1 MNSDE
6 LLNIPFDQY
15 QRYRVLKDIAE
26 IIKNQTGNHDLKI
39 LDVGGHSITMDG
51 KPWLPVKEFLPEDKT
66 SVVDIPA
73 CSISPYIR
81 GSGDKLPFKKDS
93 FDIVTCQDVLEHI
106 PQNAR
111 KAFLE
116 NLLKTSRRFLILGG
130 PLYSE
135 NTVLAEKIL
144 FEYIYKTMKGAHHQ
158 LKEHIDNGLPK
169 SEEIEGWLTNNQIR
183 YCKIPSGYLNNWLLM
198 NMVKVYIASLPESIT
213 LHAMIDRFFNLNFYE
228 SDQREP
234 AYRYIFLIDKKGTD
248 DVLNQINSIFHER
261 NQKYKH
267 ISLEHVD
274 FSQLQLF
281 LNLDN
286 LETKRKLSELK
297 EREKEFQR
305 RSQIQIQDLTKS
317 AKEKEVHIENLT
329 KILDEIQN
337 SKIWRV
343 LNILRKSNKG
353 VKLLLSKGFGAV
365 LQKIKLKYKYG
376 YKTAKEFVAYEYEQW
391 IKNHSITLK
400 DIKKIQKKVV
410 RFKYKPTI
418 SIIMPVY
425 NVEKIWLEKAID
437 SVLNQI
443 YPNWE
448 LCIADDCSTK
458 GHVKEVLESYKN
470 KDLRIKVKY
479 LLHNQG
485 IALAS
490 NEAIPLA
497 IGEFIG
503 LLDNDDELAPNA
515 LFEVVK
521 LLQTHPNAD
530 MIYSD
535 EDKITQEGKRCNPFF
550 KPGWSPDLFLSQ
562 MYTCHFGVYRKR
574 HIDEIGG
581 FRKGFDGSQDYDLIL
596 RLTEKTNEIFHIPK
610 ILYHWRAIPGSTAE
624 EYSAKAADNA
634 SLKAL
639 TDALRR
645 RSIKGSV
652 EKGTYNSLFR
662 VKREIL
668 TNPRVSIII
677 PTKDQ
682 VELLKDCVESILSK
696 TDYRNYEIVIVENNS
711 IQKNTMEY
719 LNKLAI
725 ENKNIKVLHY
735 TRQFNFSAINNYAVS
750 KVDSEIV
757 LFLNNDMEVKS
768 SEWLSAMVEHIQR
781 KEVGAVGA
789 KLLFPNDSIQHA
801 GVILGIG
808 SVAGHAFKGLQSN
821 INQSYFGHAD
831 AIRNYSAATGACLM
845 IRKSV
850 FEAIGGFDEVN
861 LPIAFND
868 IDLCLR
874 LRERGYLIVYTPYA
888 VLYHYESASRGYGL
902 GPDPEAYYMIKK
914 WGPMLYNDPYYNPNL
929 TLLREDFGIRVE
941 TE

>member
-1 MNSDE
+1 MNIDE

-15 QRYRVLKDIAE
+15 QRYRVLEDIVE
-26 IIKNQTGNHDLKI
+26 IVKGQTGNRTLKI
-39 LDVGGHSITMDG
+39 LDVGGHSITMEG

-66 SVVDIPA
+66 SVVDIPVCNIPA
-73 CSISPYIR
+73 YIR

-111 KAFLE
+111 KTFLE

-261 NQKYKH
+261 SQKYKYMT
-267 ISLEHVD
+267 IEKTDL
-274 FSQLQLF
+274 SQLQLF
-281 LNLDN
+281 FNMENL
-286 LETKRKLSELK
+286 KSRRELREVR
-297 EREKEFQR
+297 ERERELQKIN
-305 RSQIQIQDLTKS
+305 QIQMQEFKKAISDKD
-317 AKEKEVHIENLT
+317 VHIENLT
-329 KILDEIQN
+329 KILDEIQS
-337 SKIWRV
+337 SKIWQV

-353 VKLLLSKGFGAV
+353 VKLLLAEGPGAV
-365 LQKIKLKYKYG
+365 LKKAKLKYKYG
-376 YKTAKEFVAYEYEQW
+376 YKSVKELLVEYGQW
-391 IKNHSITLK
+391 LKKNSLTPK
-400 DIKKIQKKVV
+400 DIKKMKKEIGH
-410 RFKYKPTI
+410 FQYKPTI
-418 SIIMPVY
+418 SIIMPIY
-425 NVEKIWLEKAID
+425 NVDKPWLEKAID

-490 NEAIPLA
+490 NEAISLA

-624 EYSAKAADNA
+624 EYSAKASDNA

-662 VKREIL
+662 VKRKIL

-682 VELLKDCVESILSK
+682 VELLKDCVESILNK
-696 TDYRNYEIVIVENNS
+696 TDYQNYEIVIVDNNS
-711 IQKNTMEY
+711 THKNTIEY
-719 LNKLAI
+719 FAKLI
-725 ENKNIKVLHY
+725 ENRRIKLLPYVKP
-735 TRQFNFSAINNYAVS
+735 FNFSAINNYAVS
-750 KVDSEIV
+750 KVDSEVVI
-757 LFLNNDMEVKS
+757 FLNNDMEVKS

-789 KLLFPNDSIQHA
+789 KLLFPDDTIQHA

-808 SVAGHAFKGLQSN
+808 GVAGHAFKSLQSN

-831 AIRNYSAATGACLM
+831 AIRNYSAVTGACLM
-845 IRKSV
+845 IRKNV
-850 FEAIGGFDEVN
+850 FEEIGGFDEIN

-888 VLYHYESASRGYGL
+888 VLYHYESASRGYGV
-902 GPDPEAYYMIKK
+902 GPDPEADYMIRR
-914 WGPMLYNDPYYNPNL
+914 WNNILYNDPYYNINL
-929 TLLREDFGIRVE
+929 TLQRENFNIRLE
-941 TE
+941 I

>member
-1 MNSDE
+1 MYSDE

-15 QRYRVLKDIAE
+15 QRYRVLKEIIE
-26 IIKNQTGNHDLKI
+26 IIKSQIGNNTLKI
-39 LDVGGHSITMDG
+39 LDVGGHSMTMEG
-51 KPWLPVKEFLPEDKT
+51 KPWLPVKSFLSDDKIWVLDVPKCLL
-66 SVVDIPA
+66 SE
-73 CSISPYIR
+73 YIR
-81 GSGDKLPFKKDS
+81 GSGDSLPFKGGS
-93 FDIVTCQDVLEHI
+93 FQIISCQDVLEHI
-106 PQNAR
+106 PSEMR
-111 KAFLE
+111 EIFLE
-116 NLLKTSRRFLILGG
+116 NLLNISSRFVVLGG

-144 FEYIYKTMKGAHHQ
+144 FEYIYKIMKGAHRQ
-158 LKEHIDNGLPK
+158 LKEHLDNGLPM
-169 SEEIEGWLTNNQIR
+169 SEDIEAWLTTKQMK
-183 YCKIPSGYLNNWLLM
+183 YCKIPSGYINNWLLM
-198 NMVKVYIASLPESIT
+198 NLIKVYIASLPESLN

-234 AYRYIFLIDKKGTD
+234 AYRYVYVIDKNVSD
-248 DVLNQINSIFHER
+248 DTLDRIGSIFHER
-261 NQKYKH
+261 SQKNKYL
-267 ISLEHVD
+267 SLENAD
-274 FSQLQLF
+274 FSQLQLLF
-281 LNLDN
+281 NLDN

-353 VKLLLSKGFGAV
+353 LKLLLAEGPGAV
-365 LQKIKLKYKYG
+365 LKKAKLKYKHG

-391 IKNHSITLK
+391 IKKHSMTLK
-400 DIKKIQKKVV
+400 DIKKVQKKVV

-437 SVLNQI
+437 SVLNQM
-443 YPNWE
+443 YLNWE

-458 GHVKEVLESYKN
+458 SHVKEVLESYKN
-470 KDLRIKVKY
+470 KDSRIKIKY
-479 LLHNQG
+479 LLQNQG
-485 IALAS
+485 ISLTS
-490 NEAIPLA
+490 NEAISLA
-497 IGEFIG
+497 NGEFIG

-515 LFEVVK
+515 LYEVVN
-521 LLQTHPNAD
+521 LLQGHPDAD

-535 EDKITQEGKRCNPFF
+535 EDKITPEGKRYNPFF
-550 KPGWSPDLFLSQ
+550 KPDWSPDLFLSQ
-562 MYTCHFGVYRKR
+562 MYSCHFGVYRKKI
-574 HIDEIGG
+574 IDEIGR
-581 FRKGFDGSQDYDLIL
+581 FREEFDGSQDYDLVL
-596 RLTEKTNEIFHIPK
+596 RLTEKTNNIFHIPK
-610 ILYHWRAIPGSTAE
+610 ILYHWRVIKGSTAA
-624 EYSAKAADNA
+624 EYTAKASDNA

-682 VELLKDCVESILSK
+682 VELLKDCVESILNK
-696 TDYRNYEIVIVENNS
+696 TDYQNYEIAIVENNS

-725 ENKNIKVLHY
+725 ENKNIKVLNY

-768 SEWLSAMVEHIQR
+768 SEWLSAMVEHVQR
-781 KEVGAVGA
+781 EDVGAVGS

-831 AIRNYSAATGACLM
+831 AIRNYSAVTGACLM
-845 IRKSV
+845 VRKKV
-850 FEAIGGFDEVN
+850 FEEIGGFDELN

-874 LRERGYLIVYTPYA
+874 LRERGYLIIYTPYA
-888 VLYHYESASRGYGL
+888 VLYHYESASRGYRID
-902 GPDPEAYYMIKK
+902 PDPEADYMIKRWK
-914 WGPMLYNDPYYNPNL
+914 HILYTDPYYNVNL
-929 TLLREDFGIRVE
+929 TLYREDFSIRIDV
-941 TE
+941 